1 MVLTPGQQ
9 KAVFVLVVV
18 VLAAF
23 GYFVVVPALHHKPA
37 PGQAAATPAP
47 AASPSALAPQSTPAS
62 PVTAT
67 SATAGGVD
75 IYSWLPFTRQDLASA
90 AAVTVRFTS
99 DYNTFSYTEKPAAY
113 VAAMHGLITGQ
124 LATTL
129 EAAYSVPGVAQLRNQ
144 QKQVSTGTAVINSLR
159 AFGPSSMTFVV
170 TATQHLVTTK
180 GTSNGSTQWA
190 VTVTGSGS
198 SWLVSDIEPKGAGN
212 T

>member
-1 MVLTPGQQ
+1 
-9 KAVFVLVVV
+9 
-18 VLAAF
+18 
-23 GYFVVVPALHHKPA
+23 
-37 PGQAAATPAP
+37 
-47 AASPSALAPQSTPAS
+47 
-62 PVTAT
+62 
-67 SATAGGVD
+67 VD
-75 IYSWLPFTRQDLASA
+75 IYSWLPFTQQDLASA

-99 DYNTFSYTEKPAAY
+99 AYNTFSYTEKPAAY
-113 VAAMHGLITGQ
+113 VAAMNGLITGQ

-129 EAAYSVPGVAQLRNQ
+129 EAAYSVPGVARLRTEE
-144 QKQVSTGTAVINSLR
+144 KQVSTGTAVISSLR

-198 SWLVSDIEPKGAGN
+198 SWLVSDIEPKNAGN